1 MTISTIGRRG
11 QMTIPR
17 AIRRLLNLEEGD
29 RVAFIQRE
37 DEVIL
42 QPLKK
47 TLFNLRG
54 SIPTTEVQ
62 DFVAIR
68 NQVLQEH
75 AQKVG
80 EGAA

>member
-17 AIRRLLNLEEGD
+17 TIRRLLNLEEGD

-42 QPLKK
+42 QPLRK

-62 DFVAIR
+62 DLRAVPQSSPSRTCAKGGR
-68 NQVLQEH
+68 R
-75 AQKVG
+75 
-80 EGAA
+80 